1 MVKKIISIAEGSNR
15 LLIILLVGLIIVS
28 LLEMISIGFIPM
40 LIQAI
45 LTSESFF
52 LKYQSFF
59 FFKNFFNFNNLDSK
73 NLIIFFIIFIAIFY
87 LVKNIFFSILIYFQ
101 GYVIQQIRLGISKK
115 IFSFYLNSD
124 YLLFLSR
131 NPANI
136 LRTLSLDIGNST
148 IYILVF
154 TNLIRDVLI
163 FFSIICLVFFY
174 NPIVSLTISIF
185 FGLTFTTFIFFTKKQ
200 IQLRGKI
207 IHNHSSKIIQTI
219 NEAIG
224 AIKEIK
230 IYNIQEFI
238 ENKFNNLNK
247 KNEKNLLLNFFFIS
261 IPKFIL
267 ESISVIVVLLI
278 ILFYFILGTDINNI
292 LPFISL
298 LAVSAIRIIPLVSS
312 INLSLMTQK
321 SLLPSLDSVYKEYVL
336 EKKKVTRKKENF
348 LKESLVLKKVF
359 FKYPKNN
366 NYALKNINFKINFGD
381 KIGIIGKSG
390 AGKTTLINII
400 LGLIKPTKGNIFMG
414 KNKIN
419 LFNFS
424 FKENIGYVPQDTYL
438 LDDKI
443 VNNIA
448 LGVASHSVDKKKLV
462 NVTKYANIYDYIMT
476 LPNKFETKIGNN
488 GYRLSGGQKQ
498 RISIARALYFNP
510 KILILDE
517 PTSAL
522 DSKTSFN
529 IIDKIYKNFKDI
541 TIIVVSHK
549 KSALVN
555 CNKILNLDKI

>member
-15 LLIILLVGLIIVS
+15 LLIFLLVGLIIVS

-59 FFKNFFNFNNLDSK
+59 FFKNFFNNLDSK
-73 NLIIFFIIFIAIFY
+73 NLIILFIIFIAIFY

-154 TNLIRDVLI
+154 TNSIRDVLI

-185 FGLTFTTFIFFTKKQ
+185 FGLTFTTFIFFTKRQ

-247 KNEKNLLLNFFFIS
+247 NNEKNLLLNFFFIS

-336 EKKKVTRKKENF
+336 EKKKVTRKKENL

-366 NYALKNINFKINFGD
+366 DYALKNINFKINFGD

-529 IIDKIYKNFKDI
+529 IVDKIYKNFKDI

-555 CNKILNLDKI
+555 CNKIINLDKI

>member
-15 LLIILLVGLIIVS
+15 LLIFLLVGLIIVS

-59 FFKNFFNFNNLDSK
+59 FFKNFFNNLDSK
-73 NLIIFFIIFIAIFY
+73 NLIILFIIFIAIFY

-185 FGLTFTTFIFFTKKQ
+185 FGLTFTTFIFFTKRQ

-238 ENKFNNLNK
+238 ENKFNSLNK
-247 KNEKNLLLNFFFIS
+247 NNEKNLLLNFFFIS

-336 EKKKVTRKKENF
+336 EKKKVTRKKENL

-529 IIDKIYKNFKDI
+529 IVDKIYKNFKDI

-555 CNKILNLDKI
+555 CNKIINLDKI

>member
-1 MVKKIISIAEGSNR
+1 MFKKIISIAEGSNR
-15 LLIILLVGLIIVS
+15 LLIFLLIGLIIVS
-28 LLEMISIGFIPM
+28 LLEMISIGFIPL
-40 LIQAI
+40 LIQSI

-59 FFKNFFNFNNLDSK
+59 FFKNFFNNLDSK
-73 NLIIFFIIFIAIFY
+73 NLIILFIIFIAIFY

-174 NPIVSLTISIF
+174 NPIVSLAISIF

-200 IQLRGKI
+200 MQLRGKI

-247 KNEKNLLLNFFFIS
+247 NNEKNLLLNFFFIS

-336 EKKKVTRKKENF
+336 EKKKVTRKKENL

-476 LPNKFETKIGNN
+476 LPNKFETNIGNN